1 MKRLSNGILK
11 RIFFISI
18 IVIVFINNFVWIE
31 INSELH
37 SFLHEKALKYSEILN
52 DVYEGI
58 QDSTINSDSA
68 KILAVV
74 KTSKLL
80 SVQMAVLNKNGN
92 LIYPTNYSLNP
103 NNYPTKISYLHLPE
117 IQQAM
122 EEGNGNNLRFSN
134 KLKKEIY
141 FFSSE
146 IRKNGKID
154 GFFHLSV
161 STFEYNK
168 HLFFAKLMIILVDL
182 ILLLMMFFI
191 FLNVK
196 KYISKQTK
204 LLIEEVKN
212 SVVGDEVHP
221 LKYHNLDEFNQISL
235 QHNHIINLLNEKN
248 LKAVKKEKQ
257 LLDLLNSLSEGIA
270 AFDKKGKLVF
280 SNSKF
285 KNIINPKQTQKLEP
299 TVFDLIDFPPLITD
313 INKFQTHGNEV
324 HARVKYW
331 NEHIIEYTI
340 IPLTLDDKKNG
351 MILIFRDVTEVARLE
366 QIRTDFVANVSHEFK
381 TPLTSI
387 RGYTETLLD
396 GKRDENVLNKFLSK
410 ILKQTLYLEN
420 MVSDLLKLSRIEKKE
435 VYQISEIEITPI
447 LTEISE
453 EFRQKVEES
462 GYKFIFDNSI
472 SQNVFV
478 NGNKALIST
487 IISNFLLNAIQY
499 SKQNGK
505 ITLHS
510 FVEHEFV
517 QIEVIDEGIGIAEE
531 EIERIF
537 ERFYRTKDAKD
548 MFSTGSGLGLS
559 IVKNSIELLGGKFGV
574 ESKKNVGSKFWIS
587 LEKNNHC
594 SSL

>member
-11 RIFFISI
+11 RFFFISVI
-18 IVIVFINNFVWIE
+18 GIVFINIFVWVE
-31 INSELH
+31 INSELD
-37 SFLHEKALKYSEILN
+37 SFLHEKALKHTEILT

-80 SVQMAVLNKNGN
+80 SVQMAVLNKSGN
-92 LIYPTNYSLNP
+92 LVYPTNYSLNP
-103 NNYPTKISYLHLPE
+103 DNFPTKISYLYLPE

-122 EEGNGNNLRFSN
+122 EEGNGKNFRFSD
-134 KLKKEIY
+134 KMKKEIY
-141 FFSSE
+141 FFSSV
-146 IRKNGKID
+146 IRKNGRMD

-168 HLFFAKLMIILVDL
+168 HLFFAKLMIILVDS
-182 ILLLMMFFI
+182 ILLLMMFII
-191 FLNVK
+191 FLIVK
-196 KYISKQTK
+196 KYITKQTT

-212 SVVGDEVHP
+212 SATGDEVLP
-221 LKYHNLDEFNQISL
+221 LKYHNLNEFNQISL
-235 QHNHIINLLNEKN
+235 QHNHIVNLLNDKN
-248 LKAVKKEKQ
+248 MKAIKKEKQ

-285 KNIINPKQTQKLEP
+285 KNIINPKPTHKLEP
-299 TVFDLIDFPPLITD
+299 TVFDLIDFPPMITD
-313 INKFQTHGNEV
+313 INKFQTQGKEE

-396 GKRDENVLNKFLSK
+396 GIRDENVLNKFLSK

-447 LTEISE
+447 LTEIYE

-462 GYKFIFDNSI
+462 GYQFIFDNTI
-472 SQNVFV
+472 PQNVIV
-478 NGNKALIST
+478 NGNKVLIST
-487 IISNFLLNAIQY
+487 IISNFLSNAIQY

-505 ITLHS
+505 ITMYC
-510 FVEHEFV
+510 FVNKEFL
-517 QIEVIDEGIGIAEE
+517 QIEVIDEGIGIDEAE
-531 EIERIF
+531 IDRVF

-548 MFSTGSGLGLS
+548 LFSTGSGLGLS

-587 LEKNNHC
+587 LARK
-594 SSL
+594 